1 MSLQLCFSYI
11 IQCSSQLCFTA
22 MHWSVDLNC
31 ELGWVRGGVI
41 NAHWKCR
48 TQLHHSSSPLWART
62 QLHTRASQLFAF
74 SPLCIFKC
82 EWGRN
87 YSPQSPP
94 SQLFAPQLFILCQQD
109 CNAVHTST
117 IQVYGTDCPV
127 FRPKSE
133 SLQRVQWRHLHVSQ
147 LGYMHAQSRT

>member
-1 MSLQLCFSYI
+1 MKSSQLCFTCVF
-11 IQCSSQLCFTA
+11 QCSLQLCFTA

-31 ELGWVRGGVI
+31 ELERVRGELSTPIGSVGPNYTI
-41 NAHWKCR
+41 AP
-48 TQLHHSSSPLWART
+48 LHCERGPNY
-62 QLHTRASQLFAF
+62 TRASQLFAF

-82 EWGRN
+82 EQGPN
-87 YSPQSPP
+87 CTPQSPP

-109 CNAVHTST
+109 CNAVDTST

-133 SLQRVQWRHLHVSQ
+133 SLQRVQ
-147 LGYMHAQSRT
+147 